1 VASAAESDATWSG
14 RRPAA
19 AAAFLGGGDVGDA
32 VGFFGYLFLCGSLGR
47 DESESAAASAF
58 VFVTLGWGD
67 ESDRR
72 RVHGGWAQ
80 LQRSWSALIS
90 GILVVSF
97 HHVFFC

>member
-1 VASAAESDATWSG
+1 MDQKN
-14 RRPAA
+14 P
-19 AAAFLGGGDVGDA
+19 
-32 VGFFGYLFLCGSLGR
+32 
-47 DESESAAASAF
+47 F

-97 HHVFFC
+97 HHVFFAEDSLERINSIFIIKNY